1 MTLDQAERGSEV
13 CILSIQSPEHRNQ
26 LVRLGISEGS
36 RVICQEK
43 LPMGP
48 VVLRCNR
55 QEIAVG
61 RQLARSILIK

>member
-1 MTLDQAERGSEV
+1 MTLDQARRGSEV
-13 CILSIQSPEHRNQ
+13 RIISIGDPQHRSQ

-48 VVLRCNR
+48 VILRCNR

-61 RQLARSILIK
+61 RQLARDISVE

>member
-1 MTLDQAERGSEV
+1 MTLDQAQKGSEV
-13 CILSIQSPEHRNQ
+13 CILAIHNPEHRTQ

-61 RQLARSILIK
+61 RKLAQGITIR